1 MSKRRADEMERA
13 PKRIV
18 VDFEELLRS
27 ARQDLFARLS
37 EGVAW
42 ARQTRLPYVQV
53 PMPDV
58 LMVHPENT
66 MCLIYHTFP
75 QYEVCMRNNVIQLYL
90 GLH

>member
-18 VDFEELLRS
+18 VDFEALLRA
-27 ARQDLFARLS
+27 ARQDLFARLN

-42 ARQTRLPYVQV
+42 ARQMCSERVEVT
-53 PMPDV
+53 MPDV

-66 MCLIYHTFP
+66 ACLVYHAFP
-75 QYEVCMRNNVIQLYL
+75 QYEVCIRDNRVQMYL
-90 GLH
+90 GRH